1 MSNIFNT
8 IKLFRRTG
16 CIALLSVFV
25 LTISSA
31 CLAAVDNKGT
41 EFIIAYNPN
50 LDSSV
55 TIEMHL
61 TSDVV
66 TSVDI
71 NYPMNAPTF
80 TDTVVVT
87 PGIITVVTL
96 PITAATNGTA
106 NSIQDNAVHVIAND
120 EFVVYTVNRRN
131 VSTDAALALPVD
143 TMNTEYIVSGY
154 SPQFVGAQFAVYASQ
169 DATVVTITPINA
181 LVGHAAGT
189 PFDVNLNRGD
199 VYYARSLVTAGAGG
213 NLIGSTISATRPVGM
228 VNGNGCTQV
237 PSGTTA
243 CDHIYEVAQPV
254 QSWGLT
260 AAAANLPNRPN
271 GTIYRILASED
282 NTEVSINGV
291 VQGII
296 NRSEFIETS
305 PLTDNQFFSA
315 DRPIFVTQYMTGQN
329 APGATLG
336 DPAMGNITP
345 TEQYLTNYTFS
356 TVGDT
361 QFVEDYLTIIADNN
375 DVGSLLLDGVAV
387 PAGSYTAIPGINFSS
402 AVVPLI
408 DGTHTTLSVNPHG
421 ITVEGFSGFDSYI
434 YPGGALFGFINP
446 VGDPFLPVCSVN
458 TSGDLASGSISDN
471 TNDEDSNNNGV
482 LDPGEDANN
491 NGVLDA
497 DTGVFFVNVLT
508 SNNTSINVDTFNPG
522 DGQVNVSIM
531 RVDGSLPG
539 NASVEGID
547 GAGNSCLMEVVF
559 DSNAG
564 QMCDVDVDGDIDRLD
579 LRAISLARG
588 QTALPNDPRDS
599 DMNGVI
605 SPADVKRCIPQ
616 CTARGCAIQ

>member
-1 MSNIFNT
+1 MSNILNT
-8 IKLFRRTG
+8 IKLFKRTG
-16 CIALLSVFV
+16 YIALLSVFV
-25 LTISSA
+25 LSISSA
-31 CLAAVDNKGT
+31 SLAAVDNKGT

-50 LDSSV
+50 FDAGV

-61 TSDVV
+61 TSDVA

-80 TDTVVVT
+80 TDTVAVT

-96 PITAATNGTA
+96 PITAATNSIA
-106 NSIQDNAVHVIAND
+106 NTIQDNAVHVIANE
-120 EFVVYTVNRRN
+120 EFVVYTVNRRFQ
-131 VSTDAALALPVD
+131 STDAALALPVD
-143 TMNTEYIVSGY
+143 TMNTEYLVSGY
-154 SPQFVGAQFAVYASQ
+154 LPVFNSQFAVYASQ
-169 DATVVTITPINA
+169 DATTVTITPTNA
-181 LVGHAAGT
+181 LLGHVAGI
-189 PFDVNLNRGD
+189 PFDVSLNRGE
-199 VYYARSLVTAGAGG
+199 VYYGSSASSGG
-213 NLIGSTISATRPVGM
+213 GGDLTGSVISASRPVGM
-228 VNGNGCTQV
+228 INGNRCVNV
-237 PSGTTA
+237 PSGTSA

-260 AAAANLPNRPN
+260 SAAANLPNRPN
-271 GTIYRILASED
+271 GTIYRIVASED
-282 NTEVSINGV
+282 NTEVSINSV
-291 VQGII
+291 VQGTI

-305 PLTDNQFFSA
+305 SLTGNQFFSA
-315 DRPIFVTQYMTGQN
+315 DRPIFVTQYMTGQS
-329 APGATLG
+329 AFGATLG
-336 DPAMGNITP
+336 DPAMGNIIP

-361 QFVEDYLTIIADNN
+361 QFVEDYLTIIADNA
-375 DVGSLLLDGVAV
+375 DVGSLLLDGVVV
-387 PAGSYTAIPGINFSS
+387 PAGSYTAIPGIDFSS
-402 AVVPLI
+402 AVIPLT
-408 DGTHTTLSVNPHG
+408 DGTHTTVSSNPHG

-446 VGDPFLPVCSVN
+446 TGDPFLPLCSVN

-471 TNDEDSNNNGV
+471 TNDEDLNNNGV
-482 LDPGEDANN
+482 LDSGEDTNN

-508 SNNTSINVDTFNPG
+508 SNNASVAVDSFNAG

-547 GAGNSCLMEVVF
+547 GAGNACLMEVVF
-559 DSNAG
+559 DSNVG

-588 QTALPNDPRDS
+588 QSALPNDPRDS
-599 DMNGVI
+599 DMNGII

-616 CTARGCAIQ
+616 CTASRCAIQ

>member
-1 MSNIFNT
+1 MSNILNT
-8 IKLFRRTG
+8 IKLFKRTG
-16 CIALLSVFV
+16 YIALLSVVV
-25 LTISSA
+25 LSISSA
-31 CLAAVDNKGT
+31 SLAAVDNKGT

-50 LDSSV
+50 FDAGV

-61 TSDVV
+61 TSDVA

-80 TDTVVVT
+80 TDTVAVT

-96 PITAATNGTA
+96 PITAATNSIA
-106 NSIQDNAVHVIAND
+106 NTIQDNAVHVIANE
-120 EFVVYTVNRRN
+120 EFVVYTVNRRFQ
-131 VSTDAALALPVD
+131 STDAALALPVD
-143 TMNTEYIVSGY
+143 TMNTEYLVSGY
-154 SPQFVGAQFAVYASQ
+154 LPVFNSQFAVYASQ
-169 DATVVTITPINA
+169 DATTVTITPTNA
-181 LVGHAAGT
+181 LLGHVAGI
-189 PFDVNLNRGD
+189 PFDVSLNRGE
-199 VYYARSLVTAGAGG
+199 VYYGSSASSGG
-213 NLIGSTISATRPVGM
+213 GGDLTGSVISASRPVGM
-228 VNGNGCTQV
+228 INGNRCVNV
-237 PSGTTA
+237 PSGTSA

-260 AAAANLPNRPN
+260 SAAANLPNRPN
-271 GTIYRILASED
+271 GTIYRIVASED
-282 NTEVSINGV
+282 NTEVSINSV
-291 VQGII
+291 VQGTI

-305 PLTDNQFFSA
+305 SLTGNQFFSA
-315 DRPIFVTQYMTGQN
+315 DRPIFVTQYMTGQS
-329 APGATLG
+329 AFGATLG
-336 DPAMGNITP
+336 DPAMGNIIP

-361 QFVEDYLTIIADNN
+361 QFVEDYLTIIADNA
-375 DVGSLLLDGVAV
+375 DVGSLLLDGVVV
-387 PAGSYTAIPGINFSS
+387 PAGSYTAIPGIDFSS
-402 AVVPLI
+402 AVIPLT
-408 DGTHTTLSVNPHG
+408 DGTHTTVSSNPHG

-446 VGDPFLPVCSVN
+446 TGDPFLPLCSVN

-471 TNDEDSNNNGV
+471 TNDEDLNNNGV
-482 LDPGEDANN
+482 LDSGEDTNN

-508 SNNTSINVDTFNPG
+508 SNNASVAVDSFNAG

-547 GAGNSCLMEVVF
+547 GAGNACLMEVVF
-559 DSNAG
+559 DSNVG

-588 QTALPNDPRDS
+588 QSALPNDPRDS
-599 DMNGVI
+599 DMNGII

-616 CTARGCAIQ
+616 CTASRCAIQ

>member
-1 MSNIFNT
+1 MSNILST
-8 IKLFRRTG
+8 IKLFKRTG

-31 CLAAVDNKGT
+31 SLAAVDNKGT

-50 LDSSV
+50 FDTAV

-96 PITAATNGTA
+96 PISAATSGFA

-120 EFVVYTVNRRN
+120 EFVVYTVNRRDS
-131 VSTDAALALPVD
+131 STDAALALPVD

-154 SPQFVGAQFAVYASQ
+154 TPLFNSQFAVYASQ
-169 DATVVTITPINA
+169 DATTVTITPTNA

-189 PFDVNLNRGD
+189 PFDVSLNRGE
-199 VYYARSLVTAGAGG
+199 VFYGSSASSGVGG
-213 NLIGSTISATRPVGM
+213 NLTGTAISASRPIGMINGNRCVNVPVG
-228 VNGNGCTQV
+228 TA
-237 PSGTTA
+237 A

-260 AAAANLPNRPN
+260 AAAANLPNRTN
-271 GTIYRILASED
+271 GTIYRIVASED

-291 VQGII
+291 VQGTI

-305 PLTDNQFFSA
+305 SLTGNQFFSA
-315 DRPIFVTQYMTGQN
+315 DRPIFVTQYMTGIN
-329 APGATLG
+329 SAGATLG
-336 DPAMGNITP
+336 DPAMGNMIP
-345 TEQYLTNYTFS
+345 TEQYLANYTFS

-361 QFVEDYLTIIADNN
+361 QFVEDYVTIIANN
-375 DVGSLLLDGVAV
+375 ADVGTLLLDGVAV
-387 PAGSYTAIPGINFSS
+387 PAASFTAIPSINFSS
-402 AVVPLI
+402 AVLPI
-408 DGTHTTLSVNPHG
+408 ADGTHTTVSANPHG
-421 ITVEGFSGFDSYI
+421 ITVQGFDSADSYI
-434 YPGGALFGFINP
+434 YPGGALFGFINQT
-446 VGDPFLPVCSVN
+446 GDPFLPICSVS

-482 LDPGEDANN
+482 IDPGEDTNN

-508 SNNTSINVDTFNPG
+508 SNNTSVDVDPFNPG

-531 RVDGSLPG
+531 RVDGALAG

-564 QMCDVDVDGDIDRLD
+564 LMCDVDVDGDIDRLD

-616 CTARGCAIQ
+616 CTAPGCAIQ